1 MMNKLNLLLLVLV
14 LLHAFAAV
22 VLQDEARKNYIEL
35 EKNRKAARL
44 LEEEHTRLILE
55 QVNLSK
61 HMVIEEL
68 AQKQGL
74 RAPTVEEISV
84 LEP

>member
-1 MMNKLNLLLLVLV
+1 MNKLNLFLLVV
-14 LLHAFAAV
+14 ALLHAFAVV
-22 VLQDEARKNYIEL
+22 VLQDEARKHYIEL

-44 LEEEHTRLILE
+44 LEEEHARLMLE
-55 QVNLSK
+55 QINLSK
-61 HMVIEEL
+61 HMAIEEL

>member
-14 LLHAFAAV
+14 LLHGFAAV
-22 VLQDEARKNYIEL
+22 VLQDEARKYYIEL
-35 EKNRKAARL
+35 EKHRKAARL
-44 LEEEHTRLILE
+44 LEEEHARLTLE

-68 AQKQGL
+68 AQKHGL

>member
-1 MMNKLNLLLLVLV
+1 MNKLNLFLLVLV
-14 LLHAFAAV
+14 LLQAFAVV
-22 VLQDEARKNYIEL
+22 VLQDEARKYHIEL
-35 EKNRKAARL
+35 EKNRKTAKF
-44 LEEEHTRLILE
+44 LEEEYARLMLE
-55 QVNLSK
+55 QVNLST
-61 HMVIEEL
+61 HRVIEGL